1 MLRLDWNVLF
11 TVINLIILFI
21 AMRLVLFKPVQKI
34 IEKRQEEADRQFK
47 EAAASKAE
55 AEDLKAQYTESLEN
69 AEKEK
74 IKTIQE
80 ARKTADREYQRIVS
94 DAEVTAKQMKED
106 AKAEAETQK
115 AQILKN
121 AEKEIADMVVDAAG
135 KVVGSK
141 SGVEVDMALY
151 NEFLNKAGDES

>member
-1 MLRLDWNVLF
+1 MLRLDWNILF

-34 IEKRQEEADRQFK
+34 IAQRQEEADRQFE

-55 AEDLKAQYTESLEN
+55 AEELKVQYTESLQN

-74 IKTIQE
+74 AQTIQA
-80 ARKTADREYQRIVS
+80 ARKTADQEYQRIVR
-94 DAEVTAKQMKED
+94 DAEVTAKQMKDD
-106 AKAEAETQK
+106 AKAAAENQK

-135 KVVGSK
+135 KVIGSK
-141 SGVEVDMALY
+141 SGADVDRALY

>member
-11 TVINLIILFI
+11 TVVNLIILFV
-21 AMRLVLFKPVQKI
+21 AMRVLLFKPVQKI
-34 IEKRQEEADRQFK
+34 IAARQEEADRQFK

-55 AEDLKAQYTESLEN
+55 AEEMKVQYTESLEN

-74 IKTIQE
+74 VKTIQE

-94 DAEVTAKQMKED
+94 DAEITAKQMQED
-106 AKAEAETQK
+106 AKVQAETQK

-121 AEKEIADMVVDAAG
+121 AEKEIANMVVDAAG

-141 SGVEVDMALY
+141 SGVEVDRALY
-151 NEFLNKAGDES
+151 TEFLNKAGDES